1 MLFLYFINSD
11 VRRAVKQDFRKN
23 CDFVPTSQQIKVASG
38 ISKVFSHPCDVKTR
52 LYSKCDLKILA
63 SLWLRPWT
71 ATNHL
76 NTLSLNNV
84 FTLFYQFLDF
94 LDFSIFFVLF
104 FFFPFFNQPLVSYS
118 VHPSVYFCQVQ

>member
-11 VRRAVKQDFRKN
+11 VRRAVKQYFRKN
-23 CDFVPTSQQIKVASG
+23 CDFVPTSQIKVASG
-38 ISKVFSHPCDVKTR
+38 ISKVFSHPCDIKTL
-52 LYSKCDLKILA
+52 LYFKCDLKILA

-76 NTLSLNNV
+76 NTLSLKNV
-84 FTLFYQFLDF
+84 FTLFLLISRFFRLFY
-94 LDFSIFFVLF
+94 IFCFV
-104 FFFPFFNQPLVSYS
+104 FFFPFFNQPLVSYA